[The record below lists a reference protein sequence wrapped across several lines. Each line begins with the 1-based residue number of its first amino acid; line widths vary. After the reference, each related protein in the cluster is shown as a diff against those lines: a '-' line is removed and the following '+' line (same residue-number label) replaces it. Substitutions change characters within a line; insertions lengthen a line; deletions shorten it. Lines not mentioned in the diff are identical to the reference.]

1 MNDLESFGDDVI
13 VEIEWYELE
22 AVDEADEFAEWNELD
37 ELDEVD
43 DLGEEEGIAQD
54 AVADAA
60 LFADLVLPSLSELAA
75 LVADPDC
82 LVDLDSSVLEP
93 LPAVDPVG

>member
-1 MNDLESFGDDVI
+1 MNDQEGRGDDVI

-22 AVDEADEFAEWNELD
+22 AVGEPDEFAEWNELD
-37 ELDEVD
+37 ELDEI
-43 DLGEEEGIAQD
+43 EGPGHD
-54 AVADAA
+54 GVAEGG
-60 LFADLVLPSLSELAA
+60 LFSDLVLPSLSELAA

-93 LPAVDPVG
+93 LPAVESGG

>member
-1 MNDLESFGDDVI
+1 MNDQEGRGDDVI

-22 AVDEADEFAEWNELD
+22 AVGEPDEFAEWNELD

-43 DLGEEEGIAQD
+43 DLDEIEGPGHD
-54 AVADAA
+54 GVAEGG
-60 LFADLVLPSLSELAA
+60 LFSDLVLPSLSELAA

-93 LPAVDPVG
+93 LPAVESGG